1 MPYLDNLYRPQTEEE
16 VVNEE
21 NQTIDPEVA
30 QMLQEA
36 YEAGI
41 RDGYEAAFAEDE
53 TVLDEG
59 VKEALQKAG
68 KKIKL
73 FAQNHPKVT
82 RFLGIA
88 GGSLAANALMNK
100 VTGRTFADDID
111 GSSGKNGYNR
121 AMALVTGGQI
131 GEGLAK
137 RLSRK

>member
-1 MPYLDNLYRPQTEEE
+1 MLDNLYRPQTEE
-16 VVNEE
+16 VVNED
-21 NQTIDPEVA
+21 NQTIDPEIA

-73 FAQNHPKVT
+73 FAQNHPRAT
-82 RFLGIA
+82 RLLGNA
-88 GGSLAANALMNK
+88 GGTLAANALMNK
-100 VTGRTFADDID
+100 VTGRTLADDID
-111 GSSGKNGYNR
+111 GFSGKNGYNR
-121 AMALVTGGQI
+121 AMALVAGGHI
-131 GEGLAK
+131 GEGLAN